1 MIAVQLLEVAIVP
14 IVVALI
20 AVTPMLF
27 ANQKGRKENA
37 RQHAQTNIGIQY
49 IAAQIQS
56 LDAKV
61 DRVETKID
69 RHLGEHAGEQAFS
82 VRASARSKAARHQ

>member
-1 MIAVQLLEVAIVP
+1 MTALLEVAIVP

-20 AVTPMLF
+20 AVSPALVSM
-27 ANQKGRKENA
+27 RKFRRENNS
-37 RQHAQTNIGIQY
+37 QHTETAQSFQAVLSSIHN
-49 IAAQIQS
+49 

-69 RHLGEHAGEQAFS
+69 RHIGEHAGEQAFAA
-82 VRASARSKAARHQ
+82 RAAARSKAARNI